1 MSEQKSDCGCPEG
14 RVRNKDGKCV
24 MPEVSFITFV
34 LSLNTTALFHLG
46 ELAHPETGSK
56 LIDLELAKHTIDT
69 LAMLMEKTTGNLD
82 EQENEL
88 LSKVLYE
95 LKMRFIKASEASL

>member
-1 MSEQKSDCGCPEG
+1 MSEQKTDCGCPEG
-14 RVRNKDGKCV
+14 RVKNDEGKCV
-24 MPEVSFITFV
+24 MPAVSFITFI

-46 ELAHPETGSK
+46 ELAHPETGK
-56 LIDLELAKHTIDT
+56 KILDLELAKHTIDT
-69 LAMLMEKTTGNLD
+69 LAMLAEKTDGNLD

-95 LKMRFIKASEASL
+95 LKMRFIKVSEAAL